1 MLGILG
7 VLRAS
12 KSVQKKLQVK
22 KDEAEKKGE
31 EDTESKAAKVKRK
44 FLQFKPTEDQH
55 KQKSLNLSQRQDRLA
70 DDKAYLSLLSTR
82 LAPRNDIC
90 HDRVQKTIKKT
101 TSEALDYLKK
111 REAFWD
117 QLELRKEEALSQCT
131 ESYRFL
137 M

>member
-22 KDEAEKKGE
+22 KEEAEKKSE
-31 EDTESKAAKVKRK
+31 EDTESKAAKMKRK
-44 FLQFKPTEDQH
+44 FLQFKATEDQH
-55 KQKSLNLSQRQDRLA
+55 RQKSLNLSQRQDRLA

-82 LAPRNDIC
+82 LAPRNDIY